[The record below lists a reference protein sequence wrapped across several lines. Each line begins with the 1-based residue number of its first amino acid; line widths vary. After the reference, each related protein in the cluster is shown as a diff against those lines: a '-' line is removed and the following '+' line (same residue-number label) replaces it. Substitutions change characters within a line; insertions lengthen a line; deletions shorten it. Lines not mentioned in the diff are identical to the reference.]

1 MNHLDPRPRQR
12 DSLADANPPDEETA
26 RLAYLQRSAGPHF
39 QASGISPLDTI
50 KIKIVRLNRIIN
62 VQRNSI
68 NTVQHNQIWAGEKM
82 TGVRALAGGVESFA
96 LRRIANSILGL
107 QAVER
112 KDLLT
117 GCAV

>member
-1 MNHLDPRPRQR
+1 
-12 DSLADANPPDEETA
+12 
-26 RLAYLQRSAGPHF
+26 
-39 QASGISPLDTI
+39 
-50 KIKIVRLNRIIN
+50 
-62 VQRNSI
+62 
-68 NTVQHNQIWAGEKM
+68 M